1 LLIDL
6 NKLNNNF
13 VSDYSGKY
21 VISFRRYFRIT
32 SRYEFMDR
40 TIYLSTQNIYDT
52 ISLTYTKVMRL

>member
-1 LLIDL
+1 LVIDL

-32 SRYEFMDR
+32 LWVYGPHNLLINAEYIWYNFINIHKSYE
-40 TIYLSTQNIYDT
+40 I
-52 ISLTYTKVMRL
+52 V